1 MISVHEG
8 QDAAAWDDFALAS
21 PQASYYHLAAW
32 QDIYRQ
38 VYGLRPFAL
47 TAQDAGAIVGVLP
60 LVAVHAWPAR
70 PHLTSLPGGLAAT
83 TPAAASAL
91 IEAAVALTRRVD
103 AAYLVLRDS
112 PDRLPWAT
120 TASAPADSAR
130 WRTVERHVTV
140 RQSLQSGA
148 DALWKG
154 FSHDLRNL
162 VRRGQRAGFELSW
175 DADQLDAW
183 YPAFA
188 ETAQRKG
195 TPVLSRRFFHL
206 ARARFPDHF
215 TLLVMRHHGELVGG
229 GCQFL
234 LGQTVWCTWGAIR
247 PPFLRQHATYL
258 MYWEIMAHFAGL
270 GYAAVDFGRSA
281 ADSGHAAFKRRF
293 GRPQPLYQ
301 HVWLHHQ
308 AALPA
313 LIAQARPEGALNLAQ
328 RVWQRLPPAAA
339 ERLSTIVR
347 RRVPFG

>member
-8 QDAAAWDDFALAS
+8 LNAAAWDDFVLAS

-47 TAQDAGAIVGVLP
+47 AAQDAGAVVGVLP
-60 LVAVHAWPAR
+60 LAAVHAWPAR
-70 PHLTSLPGGLAAT
+70 PHVTSLPGGWCAAS
-83 TPAAASAL
+83 PEAAAAL
-91 IEAAVALTRRVD
+91 IEAAVALTRRLD

-112 PDRLPWAT
+112 PDLLPDAGHWQ
-120 TASAPADSAR
+120 
-130 WRTVERHVTV
+130 TVERHVTV
-140 RQSLQSGA
+140 RQNLLPGA

-162 VRRGQRAGFELSW
+162 VRRGQRAGFDLSW

-195 TPVLSRRFFHL
+195 TPALGRRFFHL
-206 ARARFPDHF
+206 ARARFPDRF
-215 TLLVMRHHGELVGG
+215 TLLIMRRHGELVGG

-281 ADSGHAAFKRRF
+281 ADSGHLAFKRRF

-301 HVWLHHQ
+301 HVWLHRQ
-308 AALPA
+308 AALPG
-313 LIAQARPEGALNLAQ
+313 LIAHARPEGALSLAQ
-328 RVWQRLPPAAA
+328 RVWQRLPPVLA
-339 ERLSTIVR
+339 ERLSTPVR